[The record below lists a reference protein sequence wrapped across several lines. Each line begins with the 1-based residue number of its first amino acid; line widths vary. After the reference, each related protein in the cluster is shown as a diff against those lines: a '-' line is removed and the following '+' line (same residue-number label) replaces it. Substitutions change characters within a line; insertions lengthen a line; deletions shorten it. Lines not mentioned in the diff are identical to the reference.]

1 MKKLLIINGP
11 NLNKLGEREVKVYGT
26 KTIEDIKKECI
37 KVSKKLDI
45 SLTFF
50 QSNSESDIIESIQ
63 NSKKFSGL
71 IINAGAFTH
80 TSIAIHDSLKI
91 VDIPIIEVHISNPFK
106 REDFRQKSYISPLA
120 TGIISGL
127 GTEVYNLALLSLA
140 NIIGK

>member
-106 REDFRQKSYISPLA
+106 KEDFRQKSSISPQG
-120 TGIISGL
+120 TRIISGH

>member
-1 MKKLLIINGP
+1 MKRLLVINGP

-50 QSNSESDIIESIQ
+50 LFNSESDIIESIQ